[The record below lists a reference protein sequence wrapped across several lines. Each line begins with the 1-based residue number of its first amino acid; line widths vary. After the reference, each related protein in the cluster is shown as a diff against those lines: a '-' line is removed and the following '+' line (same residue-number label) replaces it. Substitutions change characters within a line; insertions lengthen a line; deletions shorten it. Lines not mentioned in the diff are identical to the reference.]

1 MWRVVRCVRLH
12 IFFRLI
18 TIWHQSPKT
27 ISFVN
32 SFCPEHVYRVTRSY
46 DVQYTFEVS
55 PLRTE
60 ATDVEINWKYTRCPI
75 LIDPP
80 NHLQN
85 YSLCF
90 KVEFILLW
98 EKRSL
103 TNVNFIHSETRPWFP
118 RWSLFLRMKLRFRL
132 IFFRDEFIK
141 PRYIYLRRS
150 FIAIRNLLSL
160 NVLEI
165 ILISV

>member
-1 MWRVVRCVRLH
+1 MWRVVQCVRLH

-18 TIWHQSPKT
+18 TIRHQSPKT

-32 SFCPEHVYRVTRSY
+32 SFCPEHIYHVTRSY

-75 LIDPP
+75 LIHPP

-85 YSLCF
+85 YSLF
-90 KVEFILLW
+90 EKLFQTEFILLW

-103 TNVNFIHSETRPWFP
+103 MNVNFIYVETRPWFP
-118 RWSLFLRMKLRFRL
+118 RWPLF
-132 IFFRDEFIK
+132 FFRWNYVFVWSFSKMNSLSYDMFI
-141 PRYIYLRRS
+141 YEDRS
-150 FIAIRNLLSL
+150 LPFKTCFR
-160 NVLEI
+160 
-165 ILISV
+165 